1 MGKMIIKM
9 TNEQVIAHIDNVAST
24 YKGDSHVLFGA
35 VGALVVGR
43 PYGWR
48 VIRVFLSTTTY
59 AKYQRVLGLS
69 FKDVLPPET
78 ELSDRAL
85 AYRIVKKLKAF
96 WGIVRGEL
104 PIEDYG
110 VKAGEKRILGDI

>member
-1 MGKMIIKM
+1 MGKM
-9 TNEQVIAHIDNVAST
+9 TVEQLVAHIDNVAST

-35 VGALVVGR
+35 IGALFVGR
-43 PYGWR
+43 LYGWR

-69 FKDVLPPET
+69 FREVLPPET

-85 AYRIVKKLKAF
+85 A
-96 WGIVRGEL
+96 
-104 PIEDYG
+104 
-110 VKAGEKRILGDI
+110 

>member
-1 MGKMIIKM
+1 MGKM
-9 TNEQVIAHIDNVAST
+9 TTEQLVVHIDNVAST

-35 VGALVVGR
+35 IGALFVGR
-43 PYGWR
+43 LYGWR

-69 FKDVLPPET
+69 FREVLPPET

-85 AYRIVKKLKAF
+85 AYRIVKKLKTF

-110 VKAGEKRILGDI
+110 VKSGDKRILGDI